1 MYMADVADTGGMAA
15 GESMDGVSI
24 SPKSGQGWHKK
35 GGITGSTFKLVGII
49 TMFIDHT
56 AAVVLVRELLGGS
69 VRNSPDDFVILF
81 WVYQVMRW
89 IGRIGFPVFCFLLV
103 EGVQKTRN
111 VGKYAFRLGVFAL
124 LSEIPFNLAL
134 TSQMIEFRYQNV
146 YFTLFLG
153 LMALWGFKVLEN
165 WKLPL
170 PAGIF
175 ACVTGVVSIGA
186 YVYFLMGGR
195 MAGDGILV
203 PAAVCLVVAVDLC
216 LVGMRRGFFR
226 AATVGADL
234 IVLSLAMFLADLMQ
248 TDYAG
253 MGVLTI
259 AAMYLCR
266 RRKVLAMLAGCLV
279 LTFTVNGSEIF
290 ALLALIPAALYN
302 GERGLR
308 MKYGFYLFY
317 PVHLL
322 VLYGI
327 AVLMGLGGIPAV

>member
-1 MYMADVADTGGMAA
+1 MYMADVADTGEMAA
-15 GESMDGVSI
+15 VESVDGVSI
-24 SPKSGQGWHKK
+24 PRKSRQGWHKK

-56 AAVVLVRELLGGS
+56 AAVILVRELLGGS
-69 VRNSPDDFVILF
+69 VRHSPDDFVILF

-103 EGVQKTRN
+103 EGARKTRSM
-111 VGKYAFRLGVFAL
+111 GKYAFRLGVFAL

-165 WKLPL
+165 WKLSL
-170 PAGIF
+170 PAGIL
-175 ACVTGVVSIGA
+175 ACVTGVVSIGT
-186 YVYFLMGGR
+186 YVYFR

-203 PAAVCLVVAVDLC
+203 PVAVCLVVAVDLY

-226 AATVGADL
+226 AAIAGADL

-266 RRKVLAMLAGCLV
+266 RRKMLAMLAGCLV

-308 MKYGFYLFY
+308 MKYVFYLFY